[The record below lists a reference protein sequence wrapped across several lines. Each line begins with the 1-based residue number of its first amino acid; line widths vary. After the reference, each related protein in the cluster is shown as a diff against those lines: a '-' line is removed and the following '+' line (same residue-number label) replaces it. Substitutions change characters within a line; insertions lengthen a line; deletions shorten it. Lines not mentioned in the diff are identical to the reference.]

1 MPARLLVPLIVG
13 AALIAAAPAAAQ
25 EPTELVVVEV
35 ANVRVAPDTATV
47 GGRISRQAR
56 SAAVARRR
64 VERRVAEVLRNL
76 DALGVPRADIRTGD
90 VESFRTRRRGKLRH
104 VASSSLFVR
113 TTDLERL
120 GRIVAAFGGADISGP
135 EFEVTDDTAARQ
147 EATRIALERAR
158 RRADAAAAALGQRVL
173 AIRKVDLN
181 AEFEYDSSSY
191 SPASGGQDDSESGGG
206 GNVRIEPGR
215 EEVTAAVA
223 VIYAIGP

>member
-1 MPARLLVPLIVG
+1 MPARSLVPLIVG
-13 AALIAAAPAAAQ
+13 ASLIAAAPAAAQ

-47 GGRISRQAR
+47 GGRVSRQAR

-64 VERRVAEVLRNL
+64 VERRVAAVLRNL

-191 SPASGGQDDSESGGG
+191 SPASGGQDDSGSGGG

>member
-1 MPARLLVPLIVG
+1 
-13 AALIAAAPAAAQ
+13 
-25 EPTELVVVEV
+25 
-35 ANVRVAPDTATV
+35 
-47 GGRISRQAR
+47 
-56 SAAVARRR
+56 
-64 VERRVAEVLRNL
+64 VLRNL
-76 DALGVPRADIRTGD
+76 DALGVPRAEIRTGD
-90 VESFRTRRRGKLRH
+90 VESFRTRRRGKPRH

-181 AEFEYDSSSY
+181 AEFEYDSSSSI
-191 SPASGGQDDSESGGG
+191 SPASGGQDESEGGG
-206 GNVRIEPGR
+206 GGGGSVRIEPGR
-215 EEVTAAVA
+215 EEVAVA
-223 VIYAIGP
+223 VAVVYEIGP

>member
-1 MPARLLVPLIVG
+1 MPARSLVPLIVG
-13 AALIAAAPAAAQ
+13 ASLIAAAPAAAQ

-47 GGRISRQAR
+47 GGRVSRQAR

-64 VERRVAEVLRNL
+64 VERRIAAVLRNL

-191 SPASGGQDDSESGGG
+191 SPASGGQDDSGSGGG
-206 GNVRIEPGR
+206 GTCGSSP
-215 EEVTAAVA
+215 AARRSRR
-223 VIYAIGP
+223 PWP